1 MTISGFKMGTITS
14 GVVGVYVQT
23 TVDVSPSLAVAS
35 GAIYGYRQH
44 AIIVGD
50 WVYSTVADVPVTVQS
65 VSKTT
70 QGDNVFL
77 AVPLMWQIAPD
88 NAESR
93 DVIRTNPF
101 STDVVLMSNG
111 VGIRTS
117 QYFYQGLPGSQY
129 CYTLPCPNYLLTD
142 SQGRVAVADYNLQ
155 ILIRRS
161 K

>member
-1 MTISGFKMGTITS
+1 
-14 GVVGVYVQT
+14 V
-23 TVDVSPSLAVAS
+23 
-35 GAIYGYRQH
+35 R
-44 AIIVGD
+44 D
-50 WVYSTVADVPVTVQS
+50 WVYSTVADVPNVES
-65 VSKTT
+65 ASKTT

-88 NAESR
+88 TAESR

-101 STDVVLMSNG
+101 STDVLLMSNG
-111 VGIRTS
+111 VGIRTK

-155 ILIRRS
+155 ILIRRP